1 MGTSVALIAIHT
13 VFIVLL
19 HRGRYPAALTPAR
32 RPSREYLEIALVIIG
47 LLLVPFVRFR
57 LLWWSGWLSAYLVFL
72 LLAPPVME
80 WFVRR
85 RSLSAVGFRLPQN
98 RRAMTLVAI
107 VLGLY
112 LVARLAWP
120 LAQGRGYAF
129 DLRGFISNSI
139 VFAFL
144 EEATF
149 RGVIQTRLESALG
162 AARSWL
168 LSGFI
173 FGFYHYYVHYLVPGK
188 AVAAADILALASLAV
203 LGMLLGVAFAKTR
216 SLLPSFLIHAL
227 HNLSL

>member
-1 MGTSVALIAIHT
+1 MGASIALIAIHT

-19 HRGRYPAALTPAR
+19 HRGRYPAALAQAR
-32 RPSREYLEIALVIIG
+32 RRARECLEVALVVIG
-47 LLLVPFVRFR
+47 LLIVPFVRFR

-72 LLAPPVME
+72 LLAPPIME
-80 WFVRR
+80 WMVRR
-85 RSLSAVGFRLPQN
+85 RPLSAIGFRLPQN
-98 RRAMTLVAI
+98 RRAITLVAV

-120 LAQGRGYAF
+120 IAQGRGYAF

-168 LSGFI
+168 LSGLV
-173 FGFYHYYVHYLVPGK
+173 FGLYHYYVHYLVPGK
-188 AVAAADILALASLAV
+188 AVAGADILALASLAV

-216 SLLPSFLIHAL
+216 SLLPPFLIHAL